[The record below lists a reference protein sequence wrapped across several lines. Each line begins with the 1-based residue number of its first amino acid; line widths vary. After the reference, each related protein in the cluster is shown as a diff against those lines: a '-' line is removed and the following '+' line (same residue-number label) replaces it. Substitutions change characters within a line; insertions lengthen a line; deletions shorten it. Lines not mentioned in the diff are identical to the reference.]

1 MSTKKTTAPAPA
13 AASPHQD
20 THPDHHI
27 PHAKNPGGVVSGN
40 KEADVPL
47 GGCIYAS
54 SPITFNEDREVT
66 KVKVR
71 NTGDRPIQVG
81 SHFHFFEANRAL
93 EFDRAAAFG
102 KRLNITATTAIRF
115 EPGDEIE
122 VPLIPYGGKQTV
134 YGFNNLVDG
143 WAPDRTVSAHE
154 RPEKLQAIQRAADLG
169 FKSSTPSGK

>member
-1 MSTKKTTAPAPA
+1 MSTKKPASPQPA
-13 AASPHQD
+13 QSPHQD

-27 PHAKNPGGVVSGN
+27 PHAKNPGGVSTGN
-40 KEADVPL
+40 ESNVPL

-54 SPITFNEDREVT
+54 TPITFNEDRAVT

-71 NTGDRPIQVG
+71 NTGDRPSQVG
-81 SHFHFFEANRAL
+81 SHFHFFEVNRAL

-122 VPLIPYGGKQTV
+122 VPLIPYGGKQTL

-143 WAPDRTVSAHE
+143 WAPDKLTSNHE
-154 RPEKLQAIQRAADLG
+154 RPEKLQAIQRARDHG
-169 FKSSTPSGK
+169 FKFSKPAK

>member
-1 MSTKKTTAPAPA
+1 MSTKKTAAPEKN
-13 AASPHQD
+13 ASPHQD
-20 THPDHHI
+20 THPAHHI
-27 PHAKNPGGVVSGN
+27 PHAKNPGGVQSGD
-40 KEADVPL
+40 EANVPL
-47 GGCIYAS
+47 GGTIYAS
-54 SPITFNEDREVT
+54 APITFNEDRPSI

-93 EFDRAAAFG
+93 AFDREAAFG

-122 VPLIPYGGKQTV
+122 VSLVAYGGKQTL

-143 WAPDRTVSAHE
+143 WAPQSSVSGKE
-154 RPEKLQAIQRAADLG
+154 RPEKLQAIQRAIAGG
-169 FKSSTPSGK
+169 FKFNTPPSK